1 MWLLKH
7 SEYIGPDDSRAS
19 ARVRRPW
26 SNARFL
32 IVERMLPEKRM
43 VARRVQLGDGVSKFR
58 NGATGPAGASV
69 VAQAIGYALLP
80 FFAKNVLI
88 SAFVGSR
95 KGCWLFPARAVPVGL
110 GNRA

>member
-1 MWLLKH
+1 
-7 SEYIGPDDSRAS
+7 
-19 ARVRRPW
+19 VW
-26 SNARFL
+26 SLSGVNFL
-32 IVERMLPEKRM
+32 IHFGRSRCNFGNDCFFL
-43 VARRVQLGDGVSKFR
+43 VARRVQLGDGVSKLR

-69 VAQAIGYALLP
+69 GAQAIGYALLP

-95 KGCWLFPARAVPVGL
+95 KGCWLFPARAVPVRL

>member
-1 MWLLKH
+1 MKQLEGL
-7 SEYIGPDDSRAS
+7 
-19 ARVRRPW
+19 W
-26 SNARFL
+26 SLSGVNFL
-32 IVERMLPEKRM
+32 IHFGRSRCNFGNDCFFL
-43 VARRVQLGDGVSKFR
+43 VARRVQLGDGVSKLR

-69 VAQAIGYALLP
+69 GAQAIGYALLP

-110 GNRA
+110 GNCMKWRVSIR